1 VAVGL
6 LDYASRAVFDQ
17 GRSLAGRRVRVLGFV
32 VLGDDGQVY
41 LARMIVSCCA
51 ADARPIKIGLTG
63 ALPADL
69 APDVWLSVTGSY
81 NPKTIDDPVNGA
93 TIPFLTVAAVEPAEQ
108 PANPYQQ

>member
-6 LDYASRAVFDQ
+6 LDYPSRAVFDQ
-17 GRSLAGRRVRVLGFV
+17 GRSLAGRSVRVLGFV